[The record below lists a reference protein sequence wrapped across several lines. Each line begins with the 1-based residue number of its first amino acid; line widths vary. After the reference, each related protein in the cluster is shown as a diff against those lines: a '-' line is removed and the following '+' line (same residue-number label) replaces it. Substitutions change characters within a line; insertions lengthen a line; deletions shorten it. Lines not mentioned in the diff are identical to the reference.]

1 MTRSDLIAALGLPT
15 EADVNQRVPRKMLT
29 ESGAP
34 TPGDRRLIE
43 NGVEE
48 LEWLAALKPTTIGVA
63 PYRDA
68 AREYLEIAVLALKL
82 RAKAKPNRVE
92 ELVHRAVPYPV
103 VLITEQPPLL
113 SMSVAHK
120 RWSQGEAGATV
131 LDGDI
136 VRIRLDGLEDQALT
150 DKFIHG
156 LLLARQPQ
164 GTLHA
169 LYQGWMDA
177 ILALQAAQVTG
188 QYILLTSPER
198 AARRREALQT
208 CIRLQDQM
216 TRLRSAAKKE
226 KQLPRL
232 AALNIE
238 LKRLQ
243 EEYAAA
249 REQL

>member
-15 EADVNQRVPRKMLT
+15 GADVNQRVPKKMLT

-43 NGVEE
+43 SGVEE

-63 PYRDA
+63 PYQDA
-68 AREYLEIAVLALKL
+68 TREYIEIAVLGLKL
-82 RAKAKPNRVE
+82 RPKAKRDRVE

-136 VRIRLDGLEDQALT
+136 VRVRLDDVEDQDLVGT
-150 DKFIHG
+150 FMHG
-156 LLLARQPQ
+156 LLLADQPQ
-164 GTLHA
+164 STLYA
-169 LYQGWMDA
+169 LYQGWMDT
-177 ILALQAAQVTG
+177 ILALEAAQVTG
-188 QYILLTSPER
+188 QYVMPTSPER
-198 AARRREALQT
+198 AARRGEALQT
-208 CIRLQDQM
+208 CIRLKDQM
-216 TRLRSAAKKE
+216 TKLRSSAKKE
-226 KQLPRL
+226 RQLPRL
-232 AALNIE
+232 AVLNIE

>member
-15 EADVNQRVPRKMLT
+15 EADVNQRVPKKMLT

-63 PYRDA
+63 PYQDTT
-68 AREYLEIAVLALKL
+68 REYIEIAVLGLKL
-82 RAKAKPNRVE
+82 KPKAKPDRVE

-120 RWSQGEAGATV
+120 RWSQGEAGATI
-131 LDGDI
+131 LDGGI
-136 VRIRLDGLEDQALT
+136 VRARLDGLQDQDLA

-156 LLLARQPQ
+156 LLLAGQPQ
-164 GTLHA
+164 STLYA
-169 LYQGWMDA
+169 LYQGWMDT
-177 ILALQAAQVTG
+177 ILALEAAQVTG
-188 QYILLTSPER
+188 QYVMPTSPER
-198 AARRREALQT
+198 AARRGEALQT
-208 CIRLQDQM
+208 CIRLKDQM
-216 TRLRSAAKKE
+216 TKLRSAARRE

-232 AALNIE
+232 AALNIK

-243 EEYAAA
+243 EEYAVA

>member
-1 MTRSDLIAALGLPT
+1 LTRFDLIAALGLPT
-15 EADVNQRVPRKMLT
+15 GADVNQRVPKKILT

-82 RAKAKPNRVE
+82 RAKAKPDRVE

-103 VLITEQPPLL
+103 VLITEQPPLV
-113 SMSVAHK
+113 SMSLAHK
-120 RWSQGEAGATV
+120 RWSQNETGATV

-136 VRIRLDGLEDQALT
+136 VRVRLDDVEDQDPVGT
-150 DKFIHG
+150 FMHG
-156 LLLARQPQ
+156 LLLAGQPQ
-164 GTLHA
+164 STLYA
-169 LYQGWMDA
+169 LYQGWMDT
-177 ILALQAAQVTG
+177 ILALEAAHVTG
-188 QYILLTSPER
+188 QYVLLTSPER
-198 AARRREALQT
+198 AARRREALQR

-216 TRLRSAAKKE
+216 TKLRSVAKRE

-243 EEYAAA
+243 EAYAAA

>member
-1 MTRSDLIAALGLPT
+1 MTRSDLVAALGLPT
-15 EADVNQRVPRKMLT
+15 GADVDQRVSKKLLLEM
-29 ESGAP
+29 GAP
-34 TPGDRRLIE
+34 ASSDRRLIE

-63 PYRDA
+63 PHQDA
-68 AREYLEIAVLALKL
+68 TRQYIEIVVLGLKL
-82 RAKAKPNRVE
+82 RPKAKPDRIE

-103 VLITEQPPLL
+103 VLITEQPPLV
-113 SMSVAHK
+113 SMSLAHK
-120 RWSQGEAGATV
+120 RWSQSETGATV

-136 VRIRLDGLEDQALT
+136 VRVRLDDVEDQDLAGT
-150 DKFIHG
+150 FMRG
-156 LLLARQPQ
+156 LLLAHQPQ
-164 GTLHA
+164 STLYA
-169 LYQGWMDA
+169 LYQGWMDT
-177 ILALQAAQVTG
+177 ILALEAAQVTG
-188 QYILLTSPER
+188 QYIVLTSPER

-216 TRLRSAAKKE
+216 TKLRSAAKRE

-243 EEYAAA
+243 EAYAAA